1 MIVYFNDSFGHGQ
14 TYSRKTGYGAYTTSV
29 VSHKC
34 CHFGDICY
42 RPDPQSPFRIS
53 YNPRIHHSS
62 CRRISCHQYQMT
74 QMLDVS
80 YIKILP
86 IIHKLSTFNY
96 QQYSRHLRP
105 SEHYSTK
112 TLKPLNVFGNGEKKS
127 CACTISSSRV
137 SKSFNSNSP
146 KILAK
151 QTYSSEHA
159 RLENHQLIS
168 NLPKAYSKMS
178 HILMVQRSEG
188 AM

>member
-1 MIVYFNDSFGHGQ
+1 
-14 TYSRKTGYGAYTTSV
+14 
-29 VSHKC
+29 
-34 CHFGDICY
+34 
-42 RPDPQSPFRIS
+42 
-53 YNPRIHHSS
+53 
-62 CRRISCHQYQMT
+62 MT

-80 YIKILP
+80 YIEILP

-105 SEHYSTK
+105 SVHYSTK
-112 TLKPLNVFGNGEKKS
+112 TLKPLNVLGNGEKKS
-127 CACTISSSRV
+127 CACTISSSWV

-168 NLPKAYSKMS
+168 NLPKAYSQMS

-188 AM
+188 AMSRTVVPNKPSIPFQKVAYISPAVCVLRGRASVREGRSADWGR